1 MAPPSSKDSE
11 DHQGSND
18 EVDCRREY
26 SIVESLRQGSSLT
39 GDFDNMND
47 TRKVGDEEDR

>member
-1 MAPPSSKDSE
+1 MAPPSSDNGE

-18 EVDCRREY
+18 EVKCRGEY

-39 GDFDNMND
+39 GDFDDVND
-47 TRKVGDEEDR
+47 TCKVGDEQE